1 MRRRNIAT
9 PHARLQPVMASAPMA
24 FHASPVSA
32 SQLPVYNRP
41 AESQSRAGRG
51 VKRIFVEFYSN
62 FNMTRRWHY

>member
-9 PHARLQPVMASAPMA
+9 PHARLQPVMARAPMA

-51 VKRIFVEFYSN
+51 VKRIFVEFYNN